1 MDVRNAI
8 RNLED
13 KLDRQRKAVVDTEE
27 HIEALRRLESGQ
39 IPLLGGAGKAPEAPR
54 K

>member
-8 RNLED
+8 RALED
-13 KLDRQRKAVVDTEE
+13 KLERQRKAVVDTEE
-27 HIEALRRLESGQ
+27 HIEALTRLQSGQ
-39 IPLLGGAGKAPEAPR
+39 IPLLAGKGPAPAAG